1 MHVRADTPIAP
12 MTLSRGEA
20 LSILSAGIAGPC
32 CGEANEML
40 AWLYLL
46 PPSEPASSETR
57 AQAPVERSQPWLCLR
72 GFFRA

>member
-12 MTLSRGEA
+12 TTLSRGEA

-46 PPSEPASSETR
+46 PPSEPAPGETG
-57 AQAPVERSQPWLCLR
+57 AEPPVNRPRLWLRLRSL
-72 GFFRA
+72 FRT

>member
-12 MTLSRGEA
+12 TTFSRGEA

-46 PPSEPASSETR
+46 TPSESACSDTGADPPADR
-57 AQAPVERSQPWLCLR
+57 PRLWLGLCSL
-72 GFFRA
+72 FRT

>member
-12 MTLSRGEA
+12 TTFSRGEA
-20 LSILSAGIAGPC
+20 LNILSAGTAGPC

-46 PPSEPASSETR
+46 PPSEPR
-57 AQAPVERSQPWLCLR
+57 LRLCSL
-72 GFFRA
+72 FRT

>member
-1 MHVRADTPIAP
+1 MHVRADTIAP
-12 MTLSRGEA
+12 ATFSRGEA

-46 PPSEPASSETR
+46 PPGEPASSETG
-57 AQAPVERSQPWLCLR
+57 ADPQADRPRPWLRLR
-72 GFFRA
+72 SLFRT

>member
-1 MHVRADTPIAP
+1 MHVRDETPIAP
-12 MTLSRGEA
+12 TRLSPGEA

-46 PPSEPASSETR
+46 GSGEPASSGTGAE
-57 AQAPVERSQPWLCLR
+57 QPVERPRPWPRLR
-72 GFFRA
+72 SLFRA

>member
-1 MHVRADTPIAP
+1 MPVRADTPIAP
-12 MTLSRGEA
+12 PTLSRAEA

-46 PPSEPASSETR
+46 PPSEPASSETGADPPGDR
-57 AQAPVERSQPWLCLR
+57 PRRRLSLRSL
-72 GFFRA
+72 FRT

>member
-1 MHVRADTPIAP
+1 MHERADAPIAP
-12 MTLSRGEA
+12 TTFSRGEA

-46 PPSEPASSETR
+46 PPSEAVSSEMG
-57 AQAPVERSQPWLCLR
+57 AEPPVDRPRLWLRLRSL
-72 GFFRA
+72 FRT